1 MLNSILSGARAR
13 PELLILVLMVMIIA
27 MLIIPLPTY
36 LVDFLI
42 GLNIV
47 LAVLVFMGSF
57 YIDRILSFSTFP
69 SVLLIT
75 TLFRLALS
83 ISTSRLILIEADA
96 GEIIATFGQFVI
108 GDNLAVG
115 FVVFSIVTVVQFIVI
130 TKGSERV
137 AEVAARFSLDGMP
150 GKQMSIDADLRAGI
164 IDADAARERRSV
176 LERESQLYG
185 SFDGAMK
192 FIKGDAI
199 AGIIVIFVNF
209 VGGIAVGV
217 SQHGMT
223 LSNALSTY
231 TMLTIGDGLVAQIPA
246 LLIAISAG
254 FIVTRVNGDS
264 DNMGRNIIVQLLG
277 NRFVLVVTAVIAL
290 AVGML
295 PGFPMLVFLILA
307 AALGGLFYYR
317 RRGEKSAAAPQA
329 GAAGR
334 QDGAPKPAKP
344 AKAGKSA
351 APSAPAGGAGAEDKA
366 GSLRLIENL
375 DQVATETIPLILLV
389 APSRRA
395 ELESLKLAER
405 LRSQFFIDYGVRLP
419 EMLLRDSP
427 NVADNRVALLINEVR
442 AEEFAVHFDLLKII
456 NYSDE
461 LEALGVKPVFERQQ
475 EGQSAWV
482 KPSERDKL
490 AKLGYQL
497 RPALDEF
504 YQCLAAMLSRH
515 VNEYFGVQETKHMLD
530 QLESR
535 YPDLLKEVLRHATVQ
550 RIAEVLQR
558 LLTERISVRNMK
570 LIMEALALWAPREK
584 DVINL
589 VEHVRGAMARYICHK
604 FAQGNELR
612 AVMVS
617 AEVEDVVRKGV
628 RQTSAGAFLNLDPST
643 SEELMDLFGAGL
655 GSLGVSNKD
664 MVLLASVDVRRFIK
678 KLVETRFHDLEVV
691 SFGEIADSVSVSVI
705 KTI

>member
-1 MLNSILSGARAR
+1 MLTSLLNGARSR
-13 PELLILVLMVMIIA
+13 PELLILLLMVMIIA

-47 LAVLVFMGSF
+47 LAMLVFMGSF

-108 GDNLAVG
+108 GDSLAVG

-164 IDADAARERRSV
+164 IDADGARERRSV
-176 LERESQLYG
+176 VERESQLYG

-199 AGIIVIFVNF
+199 AGIIIIFVNF

-217 SQHGMT
+217 TQHGMS
-223 LSNALSTY
+223 LSAALSTY

-264 DNMGRNIIVQLLG
+264 DNMGRNIVGQLLG
-277 NRFVLVVTAVIAL
+277 NRFVLVVTAGLAL

-295 PGFPMLVFLILA
+295 PGFPLLVFLILA
-307 AALGGLFYYR
+307 GALGGLFYFKR
-317 RRGEKSAAAPQA
+317 RAERTAAAPGQ
-329 GAAGR
+329 
-334 QDGAPKPAKP
+334 
-344 AKAGKSA
+344 
-351 APSAPAGGAGAEDKA
+351 PAGGRMVQGGAAAESGKPGSD
-366 GSLRLIENL
+366 GSLGLISNL
-375 DQVATETIPLILLV
+375 DRVATETVPLILLV
-389 APSRRA
+389 PKARRA
-395 ELESLKLAER
+395 ELERMQLAER

-419 EMLLRDSP
+419 QMMLSDSSSMQ
-427 NVADNRVALLINEVR
+427 DNRAAVLINEIR
-442 AEEFAVHFDLLKII
+442 AEEFVLHFDLARVV

-461 LEALGVKPVFERQQ
+461 VEALGIQPTWA
-475 EGQSAWV
+475 GQGAGRCAWV
-482 KPSERDKL
+482 APAEGEKL

-497 RPALDEF
+497 RPALDEL
-504 YQCLAAMLSRH
+504 YQCLSALLARH
-515 VNEYFGVQETKHMLD
+515 VSEYFGIQEAKHMLD
-530 QLESR
+530 QLEGK

-589 VEHVRGAMARYICHK
+589 VEHVRGALARYICHK
-604 FAQGNELR
+604 FANGNELR

-628 RQTSAGAFLNLDPST
+628 RQTSAGAFLNLEPSA
-643 SEELMDLFGAGL
+643 SEELMDLFAVGL
-655 GSLGVSNKD
+655 GSLSIAHKD

-678 KLVETRFHDLEVV
+678 KLVETRFHDLEVI
-691 SFGEIADSVSVSVI
+691 SFGEITDSVSVNVI

>member
-1 MLNSILSGARAR
+1 MLLSLLNSARLR
-13 PELLILVLMVMIIA
+13 PELLILVLMVMIIS
-27 MLIIPLPTY
+27 MFVIPLPTY

-42 GLNIV
+42 ALNIV
-47 LAVLVFMGSF
+47 LAILVFMGSF

-69 SVLLIT
+69 AVLLIT

-108 GDNLAVG
+108 GDSLAVG

-150 GKQMSIDADLRAGI
+150 GKQMSIDADLKAGI

-199 AGIIVIFVNF
+199 AGIIIIFVNF
-209 VGGIAVGV
+209 IGGISVGMTR
-217 SQHGMT
+217 HGMD
-223 LSNALSTY
+223 LSSALSTY

-264 DNMGRNIIVQLLG
+264 DNMGRNIMTQLL
-277 NRFVLVVTAVIAL
+277 NNPFVLVVTAIL
-290 AVGML
+290 TISMGTL
-295 PGFPMLVFLILA
+295 PGFPLPVFVILSVV
-307 AALGGLFYYR
+307 LSVLFYFKFR
-317 RRGEKSAAAPQA
+317 EAKRSAAK
-329 GAAGR
+329 
-334 QDGAPKPAKP
+334 PKTSKGEQPLSIEEKE
-344 AKAGKSA
+344 GS
-351 APSAPAGGAGAEDKA
+351 SLGLIGDLDKV
-366 GSLRLIENL
+366 S
-375 DQVATETIPLILLV
+375 TETVPLILLV
-389 APSRRA
+389 PKSRR
-395 ELESLKLAER
+395 EDLEKAQLAER

-419 EMLLRDSP
+419 EVLLRDGEGLD
-427 NVADNRVALLINEVR
+427 DNSIVLLINEIRV
-442 AEEFAVHFDLLKII
+442 EQFTVYFDLMRVV

-461 LEALGVKPVFERQQ
+461 VVSFGINPTIYQQ
-475 EGQSAWV
+475 GSSQYFWVTHEEG
-482 KPSERDKL
+482 EKL
-490 AKLGYQL
+490 RELGYVL
-497 RPALDEF
+497 RNALDEL
-504 YQCLAAMLSRH
+504 YHCLAVTLARN
-515 VNEYFGVQETKHMLD
+515 VNEYFGIQETKHMLD
-530 QLESR
+530 QLEAKF
-535 YPDLLKEVLRHATVQ
+535 PDLLKEVLRHATVQ
-550 RIAEVLQR
+550 RISEVLQR
-558 LLTERISVRNMK
+558 LLSERVSVRNMK

-589 VEHVRGAMARYICHK
+589 VEHIRGAMARYICHK
-604 FAQGNELR
+604 FANGGELR

-617 AEVEDVVRKGV
+617 AEVEDVIRKGI
-628 RQTSAGAFLNLDPST
+628 RQTSGSTFLSLDPEASAN
-643 SEELMDLFGAGL
+643 LMDLITLKLDDLLIAH
-655 GSLGVSNKD
+655 KD
-664 MVLLASVDVRRFIK
+664 LVLLTSVDVRRFIK
-678 KLVETRFHDLEVV
+678 KMIEGRFPDLEVL
-691 SFGEIADSVSVSVI
+691 SFGEIADSNSVNVI

>member
-1 MLNSILSGARAR
+1 MLNSLLNGARSR
-13 PELLILVLMVMIIA
+13 PELLILLLMVMIIA

-108 GDNLAVG
+108 GDSLAVG

-150 GKQMSIDADLRAGI
+150 GKQMSIDADLKAGI
-164 IDADAARERRSV
+164 IDADGARERRSV

-199 AGIIVIFVNF
+199 AGIIIIFVNF
-209 VGGIAVGV
+209 IGGIAVGMT
-217 SQHGMT
+217 QHGMD
-223 LSNALSTY
+223 LSAALSTY

-264 DNMGRNIIVQLLG
+264 DNMGRNIMSQLLG
-277 NRFVLVVTAVIAL
+277 NPFVLVVTAVLAL

-295 PGFPMLVFLILA
+295 PGFPLIVFLILA
-307 AALGGLFYYR
+307 AALGGLFYYKR
-317 RRGEKSAAAPQA
+317 RAAAA
-329 GAAGR
+329 G
-334 QDGAPKPAKP
+334 KPAPGMP
-344 AKAGKSA
+344 AQA
-351 APSAPAGGAGAEDKA
+351 AKGGSAPGDAARTGGADS
-366 GSLRLIENL
+366 SLGLIGNL
-375 DQVATETIPLILLV
+375 DKVAAETVPLILLV
-389 APSRRA
+389 PASRRA
-395 ELESLKLAER
+395 ALEQAQLAER

-419 EMLLRDSP
+419 DMLLREAEGMD
-427 NVADNRVALLINEVR
+427 DNRVAVLINEIR
-442 AEEFAVHFDLLKII
+442 ADEFPIRFDLARVV
-456 NYSDE
+456 N
-461 LEALGVKPVFERQQ
+461 
-475 EGQSAWV
+475 
-482 KPSERDKL
+482 PSEEILALDVQPVLERECVWVRPEDGDRL

-497 RPALDEF
+497 RPALDEL
-504 YQCLAAMLSRH
+504 YHCLAALLARH

-530 QLESR
+530 QLEGK

-558 LLTERISVRNMK
+558 LLAERISVRNMK

-589 VEHVRGAMARYICHK
+589 VEHVRGALARYICHK
-604 FAQGNELR
+604 FSTGGELR

-617 AEVEDVVRKGV
+617 AEVEDMVRKGV
-628 RQTSAGAFLNLDPST
+628 RQTSAGAFLNLEPAASD
-643 SEELMDLFGAGL
+643 ELMDLFALGLEGL
-655 GSLGVSNKD
+655 GVAYKD

-678 KLVETRFHDLEVV
+678 KLVETRFRELEVV
-691 SFGEIADSVSVSVI
+691 SFGEITDSVSVNVI

>member
-1 MLNSILSGARAR
+1 
-13 PELLILVLMVMIIA
+13 MVMIIA

-96 GEIIATFGQFVI
+96 GDIIATFGQFVI
-108 GDNLAVG
+108 GDSLAVG

-150 GKQMSIDADLRAGI
+150 GKQMSIDADLKAGI
-164 IDADAARERRSV
+164 VDAEGAKERRSV

-199 AGIIVIFVNF
+199 AGIIIIFVNF
-209 VGGIAVGV
+209 IGGIAVGM
-217 SQHGMT
+217 SQHGMD
-223 LSNALSTY
+223 LSSALSTY
-231 TMLTIGDGLVAQIPA
+231 TTLTIGDGLVAQIPA

-264 DNMGRNIIVQLLG
+264 DNMGRNIMGQLLG
-277 NRFVLVVTAVIAL
+277 NPFVLAVTAVLAL

-295 PGFPMLVFLILA
+295 PGFPLQVFLLLA
-307 AALGGLFYYR
+307 AVLGGLFYYKHR
-317 RRGEKSAAAPQA
+317 KAEREAGGAAQPSGAGMAGVSAAA
-329 GAAGR
+329 
-334 QDGAPKPAKP
+334 
-344 AKAGKSA
+344 
-351 APSAPAGGAGAEDKA
+351 GGNDSFLG
-366 GSLRLIENL
+366 LIGNL
-375 DQVATETIPLILLV
+375 DKVAAETVPLILLV
-389 APSRRA
+389 PKTRRA
-395 ELESLKLAER
+395 ALEQSQLAER

-419 EMLLRDSP
+419 DMLLRDGESM
-427 NVADNRVALLINEVR
+427 ADNKAALLINEIR
-442 AEEFAVHFDLLKII
+442 ADEFELYFDLVRVI

-461 LEALGVKPVFERQQ
+461 ATALGVQPVFCVQGGSQ
-475 EGQSAWV
+475 CAWV
-482 KPSERDKL
+482 RPADGEKL

-497 RPALDEF
+497 RPALDEL
-504 YQCLAAMLSRH
+504 YHAVAALLARN

-530 QLESR
+530 QLETK
-535 YPDLLKEVLRHATVQ
+535 YPDLLKEVQRHATVQ

-558 LLTERISVRNMK
+558 LLVERISVRNMK

-589 VEHVRGAMARYICHK
+589 VEHVRGALARYICHK
-604 FAQGNELR
+604 FAYGGELR
-612 AVMVS
+612 AVMLS
-617 AEVEDVVRKGV
+617 AEAEDMVRKGI
-628 RQTSAGAFLNLDPST
+628 RQTSSGSFLNLEPAASD
-643 SEELMDLFGAGL
+643 ELMDLFALGL
-655 GSLGVSNKD
+655 DGLNIAHKD
-664 MVLLASVDVRRFIK
+664 MVLLTSVDVRRFIK
-678 KLVETRFHDLEVV
+678 KLVETRFRELEVV
-691 SFGEIADSVSVSVI
+691 SFGEIADSVSVNVI

>member
-1 MLNSILSGARAR
+1 MFNSLLNGARTR
-13 PELLILVLMVMIIA
+13 PELLILLLMVMIIA

-108 GDNLAVG
+108 GDSLAVG

-150 GKQMSIDADLRAGI
+150 GKQMSIDADLKAGI
-164 IDADAARERRSV
+164 IDADGARERRSV

-199 AGIIVIFVNF
+199 AGIIIIFVNF
-209 VGGIAVGV
+209 IGGISVGMT
-217 SQHGMT
+217 QHGMD
-223 LSNALSTY
+223 LSTALSTY

-264 DNMGRNIIVQLLG
+264 DNMGRNIMGQLFG
-277 NRFVLVVTAVIAL
+277 NPFVLIVTAVLAL

-295 PGFPMLVFLILA
+295 PGFPLFVFIILA
-307 AALGGLFYYR
+307 AALAGLFYYKR
-317 RRGEKSAAAPQA
+317 RVAKHGA
-329 GAAGR
+329 G
-334 QDGAPKPAKP
+334 DG
-344 AKAGKSA
+344 AKAGETGMSGNA
-351 APSAPAGGAGAEDKA
+351 APAGGKDS
-366 GSLRLIENL
+366 SLGLIGNL
-375 DQVATETIPLILLV
+375 DKVAAETVPLILLV
-389 APSRRA
+389 PKARRA
-395 ELESLKLAER
+395 ALEQAQLAER

-419 EMLLRDSP
+419 DMLLRDADGT
-427 NVADNRVALLINEVR
+427 ADNRVVLLINEIR
-442 AEEFAVHFDLLKII
+442 ADEFELHFDFVRVV
-456 NYSDE
+456 NYTDE
-461 LEALGVKPVFERQQ
+461 AAALGVQPVFSTQGGSQ
-475 EGQSAWV
+475 CAWV
-482 KPSERDKL
+482 RPADGDKL

-497 RPALDEF
+497 RPALDEL
-504 YQCLAAMLSRH
+504 YHCLAALLARH

-530 QLESR
+530 QLEAK

-558 LLTERISVRNMK
+558 LLAERISVRNMK

-589 VEHVRGAMARYICHK
+589 VEHVRGALARYICHK
-604 FAQGNELR
+604 FAHGGELR
-612 AVMVS
+612 AVMTS
-617 AEVEDVVRKGV
+617 AEVEDMVRKGI
-628 RQTSAGAFLNLDPST
+628 RQTSGGAFLNLEPAASD
-643 SEELMDLFGAGL
+643 ELMDLFSVGL
-655 GSLGVSNKD
+655 DGLSIAHKD
-664 MVLLASVDVRRFIK
+664 MVLLTSVDVRRFIK
-678 KLVETRFHDLEVV
+678 KLVETRFRELEVV
-691 SFGEIADSVSVSVI
+691 SFGEIADSVSVNVL